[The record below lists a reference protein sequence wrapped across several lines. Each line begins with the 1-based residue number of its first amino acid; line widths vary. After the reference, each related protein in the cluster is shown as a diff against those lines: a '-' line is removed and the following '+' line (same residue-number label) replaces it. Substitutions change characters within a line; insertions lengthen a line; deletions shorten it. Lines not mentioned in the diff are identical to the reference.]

1 MVYSRKNHHAIIIYV
16 ILTFCLYTQQQEI
29 DNSKPYMP
37 YMNKLLA
44 HIVHYKLEPSDLCDL
59 ITHIEHVLHH
69 ESTLHSLR
77 NYTPMSNTLK
87 ALKFYDV
94 RRILSTREQDE
105 LIALFENLEH
115 LIVDELVWRNIQQ
128 EEQKRDSHSSHDRN
142 SNNKS
147 E

>member
-1 MVYSRKNHHAIIIYV
+1 
-16 ILTFCLYTQQQEI
+16 
-29 DNSKPYMP
+29 MP

-44 HIVHYKLEPSDLCDL
+44 HIVHYKLEPSNVCDL

-77 NYTPMSNTLK
+77 NYTPMFNTLK
-87 ALKFYDV
+87 ALKIYNV
-94 RRILSTREQDE
+94 RRILSAREQDE
-105 LIALFENLEH
+105 LTALLENLEH
-115 LIVDELVWRNIQQ
+115 LIVDELMWRNIQR
-128 EEQKRDSHSSHDRN
+128 EEHLRASRASQDRNN

>member
-1 MVYSRKNHHAIIIYV
+1 
-16 ILTFCLYTQQQEI
+16 
-29 DNSKPYMP
+29 MP
-37 YMNKLLA
+37 YMKKLLA

-69 ESTLHSLR
+69 ESTIHSLR

-87 ALKFYDV
+87 ALKVYDV

-105 LIALFENLEH
+105 LIALLENLEH
-115 LIVDELVWRNIQQ
+115 LIVDELMWRNIQQ
-128 EEQKRDSHSSHDRN
+128 EEQQRTSRASQDRNN